1 MVFPAG
7 RRKTKQSA
15 IRERKRI
22 LTNTNRGGQPPHNER
37 GDKAMSIQQAT
48 AQLEIEGL
56 RIANSGES
64 GWAWVWIAENGT
76 RVCWWVTDE
85 A

>member
-1 MVFPAG
+1 
-7 RRKTKQSA
+7 
-15 IRERKRI
+15 
-22 LTNTNRGGQPPHNER
+22 
-37 GDKAMSIQQAT
+37 MSIQQAT